1 MTWFATAA
9 NQTAAIAAHAEVV
22 EFVDLDF
29 PDGHVRLHSR
39 IGPITWGGYTWDG
52 VGKLGSIEIGAEDT
66 ELRPVAWRLTLS
78 GVDAELITAARGEDF
93 HGRAVRLYRGWL
105 DLSTM
110 ALVGT
115 PERRRSGLMDWMQ
128 VTLGPNS
135 ATITVNCESEL
146 ARWQRPRG
154 LLYTHESQ
162 QIVYLGD
169 RGFDMIPTIQGR
181 VLNWVRPT
189 LLGRVVSGLENQRAR
204 GPR

>member
-1 MTWFATAA
+1 
-9 NQTAAIAAHAEVV
+9 
-22 EFVDLDF
+22 
-29 PDGHVRLHSR
+29 
-39 IGPITWGGYTWDG
+39 
-52 VGKLGSIEIGAEDT
+52 
-66 ELRPVAWRLTLS
+66 
-78 GVDAELITAARGEDF
+78 
-93 HGRAVRLYRGWL
+93 
-105 DLSTM
+105 
-110 ALVGT
+110 
-115 PERRRSGLMDWMQ
+115 MQ
-128 VTLGPNS
+128 VSLGPNS
-135 ATITVNCESEL
+135 ATIAVNCESEL

>member
-1 MTWFATAA
+1 
-9 NQTAAIAAHAEVV
+9 
-22 EFVDLDF
+22 
-29 PDGHVRLHSR
+29 
-39 IGPITWGGYTWDG
+39 
-52 VGKLGSIEIGAEDT
+52 
-66 ELRPVAWRLTLS
+66 
-78 GVDAELITAARGEDF
+78 
-93 HGRAVRLYRGWL
+93 
-105 DLSTM
+105 
-110 ALVGT
+110 
-115 PERRRSGLMDWMQ
+115 MDWMQ

-135 ATITVNCESEL
+135 AIITVNCESEL

-189 LLGRVVSGLENQRAR
+189 LLGRVISSLESQRAA